1 MKYTCTATF
10 TAALFTTANTWK
22 QRTCPLRD
30 EWIKMLWYINT
41 MEYYSAIKRTEFV
54 SVVVRWMNLEPDIQS
69 EGSQKEKNKYIL
81 MNIYME
87 SRKMVLIN
95 LSAWKE

>member
-1 MKYTCTATF
+1 
-10 TAALFTTANTWK
+10 
-22 QRTCPLRD
+22 
-30 EWIKMLWYINT
+30 
-41 MEYYSAIKRTEFV
+41 
-54 SVVVRWMNLEPDIQS
+54 MNLEPVIQR

-87 SRKMVLIN
+87 SGKMVLIN

>member
-1 MKYTCTATF
+1 M
-10 TAALFTTANTWK
+10 
-22 QRTCPLRD
+22 
-30 EWIKMLWYINT
+30 
-41 MEYYSAIKRTEFV
+41 

-87 SRKMVLIN
+87 SRKNGTDKPICMEGMKTLDD
-95 LSAWKE
+95 LGGRLQGAWKGGSRGRRYVYSYN